1 MASRIMEQQ
10 QATDEC
16 LVMLK
21 SRIPTWQDIYVLE
34 SVQAAVGPLAD
45 STDMLSVEQLVTVS
59 SI

>member
-1 MASRIMEQQ
+1 MALRITEQQ

-21 SRIPTWQDIYVLE
+21 SRILTWQDIYVLE
-34 SVQAAVGPLAD
+34 SVLLVHLQTLQIR
-45 STDMLSVEQLVTVS
+45 MLSVEQLVTVS